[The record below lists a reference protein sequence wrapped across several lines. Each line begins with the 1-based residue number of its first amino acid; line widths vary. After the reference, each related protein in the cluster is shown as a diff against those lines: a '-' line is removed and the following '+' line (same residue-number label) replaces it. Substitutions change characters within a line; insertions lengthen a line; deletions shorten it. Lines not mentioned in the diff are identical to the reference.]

1 MTTLLRVRPSVRPS
15 VRLTARRATLV
26 AGLTVSALVAAACGS
41 DDETRP
47 ERLILVAYDSFTP
60 PEGAFDAFTA
70 ATGIDV
76 EVALGGDAGELVAK
90 AGLTAGNPEGD
101 VLWGVD
107 NTLLSRALDEQ
118 IFDPYVSMAHPLRSE
133 LLDAAAGAVT
143 PVDYGDVCI
152 NVDDAALAE
161 RDLEPPTSLDDLIDP
176 RYRDL
181 LVVPSASTS
190 SPGLAFLLATIV
202 RYGDDGWRD
211 YWRALVD
218 NGALVV
224 SGWSDAYYTAFSRYG
239 GDRPLV
245 LSYASSPPAE
255 VIFADPPLPADAPAP
270 TSVMVDSCF
279 RQIEFAGVLRGSD
292 HVDEARL
299 LVDYLVSDTFQR
311 LLPESLFVYPANT
324 TTRLPESFLRHAPVV
339 DEPLSMTPAD
349 IAAGRAEWVEEWLD
363 ITS

>member
-1 MTTLLRVRPSVRPS
+1 MRS
-15 VRLTARRATLV
+15 ARRRSVLLASVALLV
-26 AGLTVSALVAAACGS
+26 AACGS
-41 DDETRP
+41 SDDTSRP
-47 ERLILVAYDSFTP
+47 ERLVILAYDSFTP

-70 ATGIDV
+70 TTGIQV
-76 EVALGGDAGELVAK
+76 EVAIGGDAGELVAK

-101 VLWGVD
+101 VLWGID
-107 NTLLSRALDEQ
+107 NTLLSRALEET
-118 IFDPYVSMAHPLRSE
+118 IFDPYVSTAHPLRPE
-133 LLDAAAGAVT
+133 LVDAAANTVT

-152 NVDDAALAE
+152 NVDVAALAE
-161 RDLEPPTSLDDLIDP
+161 RGIEPPTSLDDLIDP

-181 LVVPSASTS
+181 LVVSSASTS
-190 SPGLAFLLATIV
+190 SPGLAFLLASIV
-202 RYGDDGWRD
+202 RYGEDGWRG

-218 NGALVV
+218 NGVLVV

-255 VIFADPPLPADAPAP
+255 VLFADPPLSADAAAP
-270 TSVMVDSCF
+270 TSVMIDSCF
-279 RQIEFAGVLRGSD
+279 RQIEFAGVLRGTD

-311 LLPESLFVYPANT
+311 LLPESLFVYPANAMT
-324 TTRLPESFLRHAPVV
+324 ELPDSFLRHAPLV
-339 DEPLSMTPAD
+339 DDPLSMNPSD
-349 IAAGRAEWVEEWLD
+349 IAAGRAAWVEEWLD

>member
-1 MTTLLRVRPSVRPS
+1 MTSPRRVPLV
-15 VRLTARRATLV
+15 LRRATLV
-26 AGLTVSALVAAACGS
+26 AGLSVAALLGAACGTS
-41 DDETRP
+41 DDTRP
-47 ERLILVAYDSFTP
+47 DRLILVAYDSFTP
-60 PEGAFDAFTA
+60 PDGAFDAFTE
-70 ATGIDV
+70 ATGIEV

-107 NTLLSRALDEQ
+107 NALLSRALDET
-118 IFDPYVSMAHPLRSE
+118 IFDPYVSTAHPLRPE
-133 LLDAAAGAVT
+133 LVDAAADTVT

-152 NVDDAALAE
+152 NVDVAALDE
-161 RDLEPPTSLDDLIDP
+161 LGLESPTSLDDLIDP
-176 RYRDL
+176 KYRDL
-181 LVVPSASTS
+181 LVVSSASTS

-202 RYGDDGWRD
+202 RYGNDGWRD

-218 NGALVV
+218 NGVLVV
-224 SGWSDAYYTAFSRYG
+224 SGWSDAYYTAFTRYG

-255 VIFADPPLPADAPAP
+255 VIFADPPLPTDASAP

-299 LVDYLVSDTFQR
+299 LIDYLVSETFQR
-311 LLPESLFVYPANT
+311 LLPESLFVYPANST
-324 TTRLPESFLRHAPVV
+324 SPLPESFLRHAPVV
-339 DEPLSMTPAD
+339 DEPLSMSPAD
-349 IAAGRAEWVEEWLD
+349 IAAGRSSWVEEWLD

>member
-1 MTTLLRVRPSVRPS
+1 MTHPLRTRPV
-15 VRLTARRATLV
+15 LRRATIAV
-26 AGLTVSALVAAACGS
+26 GLAATTIGTAACGTS
-41 DDETRP
+41 DDARP
-47 ERLILVAYDSFTP
+47 ERLVLVAYDSFTP
-60 PEGAFDAFTA
+60 PDGAFDAFTE
-70 ATGIDV
+70 ATGIEVD
-76 EVALGGDAGELVAK
+76 VALGGDAGELVAK

-107 NTLLSRALDEQ
+107 NALLSRALDEA
-118 IFDPYVSMAHPLRSE
+118 IFDPYVSTAHPLRPE
-133 LLDAAAGAVT
+133 LIDAATGAVT

-152 NVDDAALAE
+152 NVDVAGLAE
-161 RDLEPPTSLDDLIDP
+161 RGLEPPTSLDDLIDP
-176 RYRDL
+176 VYRDL
-181 LVVPSASTS
+181 LVVSSASTS

-202 RYGDDGWRD
+202 RYGEDGWRD

-218 NGALVV
+218 NGVLVV

-270 TSVMVDSCF
+270 TSVMIDSCF
-279 RQIEFAGVLRGSD
+279 RQIEFAGVLRGTD

-299 LVDYLVSDTFQR
+299 LIDYLVSDTFQR

-324 TTRLPESFLRHAPVV
+324 TTELPESFLRHAPVV
-339 DEPLSMTPAD
+339 DQPASMRPAD
-349 IAAGRAEWVEEWLD
+349 IAAGRATWVEEWLD

>member
-1 MTTLLRVRPSVRPS
+1 MTTSLRVR
-15 VRLTARRATLV
+15 LALRRATLA
-26 AGLTVSALVAAACGS
+26 AGLTASAVVAVACGS
-41 DDETRP
+41 ADDTRP
-47 ERLILVAYDSFTP
+47 ERLILVAYESFTP
-60 PEGAFDAFTA
+60 PEGAFDAFTE
-70 ATGIDV
+70 ATGIEV

-107 NTLLSRALDEQ
+107 NALLSRALDET
-118 IFDPYVSMAHPLRSE
+118 IFDPYVSTAHPLRPE
-133 LLDAAAGAVT
+133 LVDVGAGAVT

-161 RDLEPPTSLDDLIDP
+161 RGLEPPTSLDDLIDP
-176 RYRDL
+176 RYRGL
-181 LVVPSASTS
+181 LVVSSASTS

-202 RYGDDGWRD
+202 RYGESGWRD
-211 YWRALVD
+211 YWRALID
-218 NGALVV
+218 NGVLVV

-255 VIFADPPLPADAPAP
+255 VIFADPPLPADAVAP

-279 RQIEFAGVLRGSD
+279 RQIEFAGVLRGTD

-299 LVDYLVSDTFQR
+299 LIDYLVSDTFQR
-311 LLPESLFVYPANT
+311 LLPESLFVYPANVT
-324 TTRLPESFLRHAPVV
+324 TELPESFLRHAPVV
-339 DEPLSMTPAD
+339 DQPSSMNPAD
-349 IAAGRAEWVEEWLD
+349 IAAGRAAWVEEWLD

>member
-1 MTTLLRVRPSVRPS
+1 MTTHRRFRLAVRRS
-15 VRLTARRATLV
+15 TLV
-26 AGLTVSALVAAACGS
+26 AGLVVTTLVSAACGS
-41 DDETRP
+41 SDDTRP
-47 ERLILVAYDSFTP
+47 ERLVLVAYDSFTP
-60 PEGAFDAFTA
+60 PDGAFDAFTE
-70 ATGIDV
+70 ATGIEVD
-76 EVALGGDAGELVAK
+76 VALGGDAGELVAK

-107 NTLLSRALDEQ
+107 NALLSRALEDE
-118 IFDPYVSMAHPLRSE
+118 IFDPYVSTAHPLRSD
-133 LLDAAAGAVT
+133 LADTGAGTVT

-152 NVDDAALAE
+152 NVDTASLAE
-161 RDLEPPTSLDDLIDP
+161 RGVEPPTSLDDLIDP

-181 LVVPSASTS
+181 LVVSSASTS

-202 RYGDDGWRD
+202 RYGENGWRD

-218 NGALVV
+218 NGVLVV

-311 LLPESLFVYPANT
+311 LLPESLFVYPANAT
-324 TTRLPESFLRHAPVV
+324 TELPETFLRHAPIV
-339 DEPLSMTPAD
+339 DEPSTMNPAD
-349 IAAGRAEWVEEWLD
+349 IAAGRATWVEEWLD